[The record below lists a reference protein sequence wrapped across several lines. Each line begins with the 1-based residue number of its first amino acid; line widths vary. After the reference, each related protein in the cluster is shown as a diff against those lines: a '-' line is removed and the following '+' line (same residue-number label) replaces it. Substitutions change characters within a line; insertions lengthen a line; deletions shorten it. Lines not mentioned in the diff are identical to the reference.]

1 MIKKIKFLLLDKFCK
16 ILPLGSYYFML
27 VSKPKKV
34 KLTRDLIYINFS
46 NYSIFKNSEIL
57 YLEDGDRIYL
67 WFIDR
72 DFLIKNKFKQK
83 IFIPEGLLISKAL
96 NDDNVIIVLK
106 KDNDLFCI
114 VKKSNIIQTEIKI
127 NINEKDNYLSILKK
141 KYKINN
147 IKYYDNL
154 NMNTIFLHIK
164 IKDFI
169 KNLKGLIL
177 NQVDIKQ
184 QIYTISDIIIVPLII
199 LFIGL
204 GIDKILYYSYI
215 NKKINIIS
223 KELNIIEH
231 KNKSI
236 KSKYNYLEKENFF
249 WKNFKKEEL
258 SSPSFFL
265 TLNSV
270 FLALKNSNAQL
281 RFFSKNSNLVNIIVS
296 GTSTSK
302 LIKNLLSL
310 NIVKEVSVL
319 NNSIQ
324 NNKEIVNIKVILK

>member
-154 NMNTIFLHIK
+154 NTIFFHIK

-169 KNLKGLIL
+169 KDLKGLIL